1 MSGLG
6 FWGELFGAALALG
19 WLALAL
25 RVVTDRR
32 RAPALP
38 PPIADLPSTTILLPV
53 RDEEENLAACAA
65 ALLAQQGS
73 LALRVI
79 DDASRDRTPAILAG
93 LAAREP
99 RLTALAARRLA
110 AGWGGKVNALA
121 SGFDGV
127 ATPWILL
134 TDADTRHQPDLL
146 ARAHAAAAEHQLDAF
161 SLSGR
166 QVTHGLGEGLLTP
179 AAYGLLDLMLGDW
192 RPYARGEGPAPIAN
206 GQYFLLN
213 AEALRASGG
222 FEAIAGEA
230 LDDVALATRLHA
242 AGFKVGFFRA
252 GPELKVRMYV
262 GARATFRGWRRNFA
276 LFVAARP
283 LATLAAV
290 ALPLATVLTLSL
302 ALADRRPALFAVCWL
317 AGAIASAATRRSS
330 GNNPF
335 PGAVFP
341 LDVLL
346 LAATLAFAMS
356 DRARGKAASWRGRE
370 IRIQK

>member
-1 MSGLG
+1 LSGLG
-6 FWGELFGAALALG
+6 LWIELFGAALGLA

-25 RVVTDRR
+25 RVATDRR

-38 PPIADLPSTTILLPV
+38 PPVADLPATTILLPV
-53 RDEEENLAACAA
+53 RDEEANLAACAA
-65 ALLAQQGS
+65 TLLAQQGGS
-73 LALRVI
+73 ALRI
-79 DDASRDRTPAILAG
+79 INDGSSDRTPAILAT
-93 LAAREP
+93 LAAGEP
-99 RLTALAARRLA
+99 RLAALAARPLA

-121 SGFDGV
+121 TGFEGV
-127 ATPWILL
+127 TTSWILL

-146 ARAHAAAAEHQLDAF
+146 ARAHAAAADHRLDAI

-166 QVTHGLGEGLLTP
+166 QVTVGLGESLLTP
-179 AAYGLLDLMLGDW
+179 AAYALLDLMLGDW
-192 RPYARGEGPAPIAN
+192 RPYARGEGPTPIAN

-252 GPELKVRMYV
+252 GPELKVRMYL

-290 ALPLATVLTLSL
+290 ALPLATVLTMSL
-302 ALADRRPALFAVCWL
+302 ALAVRSPALFAVCWL
-317 AGAIASAATRRSS
+317 AGALASAATRRSS

-335 PGAVFP
+335 TGAFFP

-346 LAATLAFAMS
+346 LAATLALAMS
-356 DRARGKAASWRGRE
+356 DRARGRAASWRGRE